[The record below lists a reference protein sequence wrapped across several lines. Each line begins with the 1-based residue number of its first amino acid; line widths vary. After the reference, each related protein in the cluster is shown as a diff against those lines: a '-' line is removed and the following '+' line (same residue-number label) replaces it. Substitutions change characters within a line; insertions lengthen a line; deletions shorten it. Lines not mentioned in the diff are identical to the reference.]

1 VAEPEAAP
9 AGRDAGQALDRAAI
23 AGRDAA
29 LTLETPM
36 STSAP
41 EPRFLIVDDFPT
53 MRRVLRALL
62 KEIGFER
69 AEAAA
74 NGAVA
79 LQMLRTSKFD
89 FVISDIP
96 MPDMDGFELVSA
108 MRADDSLKDVPVLMV
123 AAEDRGS
130 RSRALSRE
138 LRIASYIVK
147 PFTRAS
153 LEAEASGKTAPHLF
167 PQKE

>member
-1 VAEPEAAP
+1 
-9 AGRDAGQALDRAAI
+9 
-23 AGRDAA
+23 
-29 LTLETPM
+29 M
-36 STSAP
+36 TSAP
-41 EPRFLIVDDFPT
+41 DPRFLIVDDFPT

-74 NGAVA
+74 NGALA

-108 MRADDSLKDVPVLMV
+108 MRADDSLKDLPVLMV
-123 AAEDRGS
+123 TAETRADEVARCRQSAA
-130 RSRALSRE
+130 
-138 LRIASYIVK
+138 ASYIVK
-147 PFTRAS
+147 PFTRAG
-153 LEAEASGKTAPHLF
+153 LEEKLRQTAPHLF
-167 PQKE
+167 LAES

>member
-1 VAEPEAAP
+1 
-9 AGRDAGQALDRAAI
+9 
-23 AGRDAA
+23 
-29 LTLETPM
+29 M
-36 STSAP
+36 STAAP

-53 MRRVLRALL
+53 MRRVMRALL

-79 LQMLRTSKFD
+79 LQMLRSSKFD

-123 AAEDRGS
+123 AAE
-130 RSRALSRE
+130 ARE
-138 LRIASYIVK
+138 AEVARCRDSTDASYIVK

-153 LEAEASGKTAPHLF
+153 LEAKLRQTAPHLF
-167 PQKE
+167 PHQD

>member
-1 VAEPEAAP
+1 MKAA
-9 AGRDAGQALDRAAI
+9 
-23 AGRDAA
+23 
-29 LTLETPM
+29 
-36 STSAP
+36 AP

-53 MRRVLRALL
+53 MRRVMRALL

-79 LQMLRTSKFD
+79 LQMLRSSKFD

-123 AAEDRGS
+123 AAE
-130 RSRALSRE
+130 ARE
-138 LRIASYIVK
+138 AEVARCRDSTDASYIVK

-153 LEAEASGKTAPHLF
+153 LEAKLRQTAPHLF
-167 PQKE
+167 PPQD

>member
-1 VAEPEAAP
+1 
-9 AGRDAGQALDRAAI
+9 
-23 AGRDAA
+23 
-29 LTLETPM
+29 M

-89 FVISDIP
+89 FVISDIT

-123 AAEDRGS
+123 AAE
-130 RSRALSRE
+130 ARE
-138 LRIASYIVK
+138 AEVARCRDSTDASYIVK

-153 LEAEASGKTAPHLF
+153 LEAKLRQTAPHLF

>member
-1 VAEPEAAP
+1 
-9 AGRDAGQALDRAAI
+9 
-23 AGRDAA
+23 
-29 LTLETPM
+29 M
-36 STSAP
+36 STPAP

-53 MRRVLRALL
+53 MRRVMRALL

-79 LQMLRTSKFD
+79 LQMLRSSKFD

-123 AAEDRGS
+123 AAE
-130 RSRALSRE
+130 ARE
-138 LRIASYIVK
+138 AEVARCRDSTEASYIVK

-153 LEAEASGKTAPHLF
+153 LEAKLRQTAPHLF
-167 PQKE
+167 PPQD

>member
-1 VAEPEAAP
+1 MNAP
-9 AGRDAGQALDRAAI
+9 
-23 AGRDAA
+23 
-29 LTLETPM
+29 
-36 STSAP
+36 AP

-53 MRRVLRALL
+53 MRRVMRALL

-79 LQMLRTSKFD
+79 LQMLRSSKFD

-108 MRADDSLKDVPVLMV
+108 MRADHSLKDVPVLMV
-123 AAEDRGS
+123 AAE
-130 RSRALSRE
+130 ARE
-138 LRIASYIVK
+138 AEVARCRDSTDASYIVK

-153 LEAEASGKTAPHLF
+153 LEAKLRQTAPHLF
-167 PQKE
+167 PRQD

>member
-1 VAEPEAAP
+1 
-9 AGRDAGQALDRAAI
+9 
-23 AGRDAA
+23 
-29 LTLETPM
+29 M
-36 STSAP
+36 STPAP

-53 MRRVLRALL
+53 MRRVMRALL

-79 LQMLRTSKFD
+79 LQMLRSSKFD

-96 MPDMDGFELVSA
+96 MPDMDGFEIVSA
-108 MRADDSLKDVPVLMV
+108 MRADASLKDVPVLMV
-123 AAEDRGS
+123 AAE
-130 RSRALSRE
+130 ARE
-138 LRIASYIVK
+138 AEVARCRESADASYIVK

-153 LEAEASGKTAPHLF
+153 LEAKLRQTAPHLF
-167 PQKE
+167 PPQD

>member
-1 VAEPEAAP
+1 
-9 AGRDAGQALDRAAI
+9 
-23 AGRDAA
+23 
-29 LTLETPM
+29 M
-36 STSAP
+36 STPAP

-53 MRRVLRALL
+53 MRRVMRALL

-79 LQMLRTSKFD
+79 LQMLRSSKFD

-123 AAEDRGS
+123 AAE
-130 RSRALSRE
+130 ARE
-138 LRIASYIVK
+138 AEVARCRDSTDASYIVK

-153 LEAEASGKTAPHLF
+153 LEAKLRQTAPHLF
-167 PQKE
+167 PPQD

>member
-1 VAEPEAAP
+1 MTAM
-9 AGRDAGQALDRAAI
+9 AL
-23 AGRDAA
+23 
-29 LTLETPM
+29 
-36 STSAP
+36 

-53 MRRVLRALL
+53 MRRVMRALL

-79 LQMLRTSKFD
+79 LQMLRSSKFD

-108 MRADDSLKDVPVLMV
+108 MRADASLKDVPVLMV
-123 AAEDRGS
+123 AAET
-130 RSRALSRE
+130 RADEVARCRE
-138 LRIASYIVK
+138 SAAASYIVK
-147 PFTRAS
+147 PFTRAV
-153 LEAEASGKTAPHLF
+153 LEEKLRETAPHFF
-167 PQKE
+167 PSPD

>member
-1 VAEPEAAP
+1 
-9 AGRDAGQALDRAAI
+9 
-23 AGRDAA
+23 
-29 LTLETPM
+29 M
-36 STSAP
+36 SAVSD
-41 EPRFLIVDDFPT
+41 PRFLIVDDFPT
-53 MRRVLRALL
+53 MRRVMRALL

-79 LQMLRTSKFD
+79 LQMLRSSKFD

-123 AAEDRGS
+123 AAE
-130 RSRALSRE
+130 ARE
-138 LRIASYIVK
+138 AEVARCRDSTDASYIVK

-153 LEAEASGKTAPHLF
+153 LEAKLRQTAPHLF
-167 PQKE
+167 PPQD

>member
-1 VAEPEAAP
+1 MNAP
-9 AGRDAGQALDRAAI
+9 
-23 AGRDAA
+23 
-29 LTLETPM
+29 
-36 STSAP
+36 AP

-53 MRRVLRALL
+53 MRRVMRALL

-79 LQMLRTSKFD
+79 LQMLRASKFD

-108 MRADDSLKDVPVLMV
+108 MRADDNLKDVPVLMV
-123 AAEDRGS
+123 AAEAREAEVA
-130 RSRALSRE
+130 RCRASAD
-138 LRIASYIVK
+138 ASYIVK
-147 PFTRAS
+147 PFTRAV
-153 LEAEASGKTAPHLF
+153 LEAKLRQTVPHFF
-167 PQKE
+167 PPAD

>member
-1 VAEPEAAP
+1 
-9 AGRDAGQALDRAAI
+9 
-23 AGRDAA
+23 
-29 LTLETPM
+29 M
-36 STSAP
+36 STPAP

-53 MRRVLRALL
+53 MRRVMRALL

-79 LQMLRTSKFD
+79 LQMLRSSKFD

-123 AAEDRGS
+123 AAE
-130 RSRALSRE
+130 ARE
-138 LRIASYIVK
+138 AEVARCRDSTDASYIVK

-153 LEAEASGKTAPHLF
+153 LEAKLRQTAPHLF
-167 PQKE
+167 PSRG

>member
-1 VAEPEAAP
+1 MNAP
-9 AGRDAGQALDRAAI
+9 APD
-23 AGRDAA
+23 
-29 LTLETPM
+29 
-36 STSAP
+36 
-41 EPRFLIVDDFPT
+41 PRFLIVDDFPT
-53 MRRVLRALL
+53 MRRVMRALL

-69 AEAAA
+69 TEAAA

-79 LQMLRTSKFD
+79 LQMLRSSKFD

-123 AAEDRGS
+123 AAEAREAEVARCRDS
-130 RSRALSRE
+130 RD
-138 LRIASYIVK
+138 ASYIVK

-153 LEAEASGKTAPHLF
+153 LEAKLRQTAPHLF
-167 PQKE
+167 PPQH

>member
-1 VAEPEAAP
+1 
-9 AGRDAGQALDRAAI
+9 
-23 AGRDAA
+23 
-29 LTLETPM
+29 M

-53 MRRVLRALL
+53 MRRVMRALL

-79 LQMLRTSKFD
+79 LQMLRSSKFD

-123 AAEDRGS
+123 AAE
-130 RSRALSRE
+130 ARE
-138 LRIASYIVK
+138 AEVARCRDSTEASYIVK

-153 LEAEASGKTAPHLF
+153 LEAKLRQTAPHLF
-167 PQKE
+167 PSRG

>member
-1 VAEPEAAP
+1 MNAP
-9 AGRDAGQALDRAAI
+9 APD
-23 AGRDAA
+23 
-29 LTLETPM
+29 
-36 STSAP
+36 S
-41 EPRFLIVDDFPT
+41 RFLIVDDFPT

-79 LQMLRTSKFD
+79 LQMLRSSKFD

-108 MRADDSLKDVPVLMV
+108 MRADDNLKNVPVLMV
-123 AAEDRGS
+123 AAEVREAEVE
-130 RSRALSRE
+130 RCRANAD
-138 LRIASYIVK
+138 ASYIVK

-153 LEAEASGKTAPHLF
+153 LEAKLRQTAPHLF
-167 PQKE
+167 PPQD

>member
-1 VAEPEAAP
+1 
-9 AGRDAGQALDRAAI
+9 
-23 AGRDAA
+23 
-29 LTLETPM
+29 M
-36 STSAP
+36 STAAP

-53 MRRVLRALL
+53 MRRVMRALL

-79 LQMLRTSKFD
+79 LQMLRSSKFD

-123 AAEDRGS
+123 AAE
-130 RSRALSRE
+130 ARE
-138 LRIASYIVK
+138 AEVARCRDSTDASYIVK

-153 LEAEASGKTAPHLF
+153 LEAKLRQTAPHLF
-167 PQKE
+167 PPEN